1 LAHYGWLSR
10 AEDDGVFGIFNGISA
25 FFTQVYELFVPTLP
39 VIPPSP
45 VFTPVPGVT
54 AGQLV
59 NMTSQ
64 IECQWGSAPMPL
76 TVVPGG
82 TAVSAVNQL
91 AANVSAIAPMTNIPT
106 FVECKSMTNPA
117 NATFATTGVYAPC
130 VPAVAAPWTPGCTA
144 TKINGLPAL
153 NSTNTCICTLG
164 AGTIR
169 VVTSMA
175 PIVNVG

>member
-1 LAHYGWLSR
+1 MFGLFSVLAVL
-10 AEDDGVFGIFNGISA
+10 AAAASA
-25 FFTQVYELFVPTLP
+25 VYNHFFPPPPQFVPAP
-39 VIPPSP
+39 ENFPPAAGA
-45 VFTPVPGVT
+45 TQ
-54 AGQLV
+54 GQLV

-64 IECQWGSAPMPL
+64 IQCQWGSAPMPL
-76 TVVPGG
+76 TVVPAGA
-82 TAVSAVNQL
+82 AVSAVNML
-91 AANVSAIAPMTNIPT
+91 AANVSAITPMANIPT
-106 FVECKSMTNPA
+106 FGQCMSMTNPA

>member
-1 LAHYGWLSR
+1 M
-10 AEDDGVFGIFNGISA
+10 GIFAGLAALAAAALAA
-25 FFTQVYELFVPTLP
+25 FNYVFPPAPQFVPAP
-39 VIPPSP
+39 ENFQPA
-45 VFTPVPGVT
+45 PGVT
-54 AGQLV
+54 QGQLV

-64 IECQWGSAPMPL
+64 IQCQWGSAPMPL
-76 TVVPGG
+76 TVVPTGA
-82 TAVSAVNQL
+82 AVSAVNML
-91 AANVSAIAPMTNIPT
+91 AANVSAIAPIANIPP
-106 FVECKSMTNPA
+106 FVQCMSMTNPA

-153 NSTNTCICTLG
+153 NTTNTCMCTLG

>member
-1 LAHYGWLSR
+1 M
-10 AEDDGVFGIFNGISA
+10 GIFAGLAALAAAALAA
-25 FFTQVYELFVPTLP
+25 FNYFFPPAPQFVPARENF
-39 VIPPSP
+39 PPAAGA
-45 VFTPVPGVT
+45 TQ
-54 AGQLV
+54 GQLV

-64 IECQWGSAPMPL
+64 IQCQWGSAPMLL

-91 AANVSAIAPMTNIPT
+91 AANVSAIVPMTNIPA
-106 FVECKSMTNPA
+106 FGQCMSMTNPA

-130 VPAVAAPWTPGCTA
+130 VPAVAAPWTPGCTVL
-144 TKINGLPAL
+144 KINGLPAL